1 MSYPLILPF
10 EEQEERYKFA
20 SFLWRVFSMGK
31 ASSTQFESSL
41 SAEALLNIY
50 KAYRPNTTLTV
61 DMISHMMMY
70 GGYMNAHGEV
80 YFRINPEVF
89 KDLPTATQEKI
100 LSYCNYA
107 KSLSLR
113 QVMLG
118 NNTTAVDRG
127 IALNESFRHF
137 VQTQVFD
144 KKFKFWNAIPK
155 GSRKTSV
162 MDLYEYY
169 SEWCL
174 NFCYKP
180 ETKRNFLQLFRNL
193 NYKIGPGYYKGV
205 SGVNIVH
212 GVVVP
217 TTEKEKSMTLKMQ
230 GIGVICLQDK
240 FIFNDS
246 TLMSDY
252 TEDGLKAYI
261 QSRRCVSSAQS
272 RTEKERKEEKETIQ
286 QSNSNR
292 SRTEISTH
300 SISSRAQE
308 IFTQKERGANNN
320 NYEKGQP
327 SPQRDSRTSGKNTE
341 GRPTAITGTQNR
353 STADAVYK
361 HINGGDEAGRNSDSA
376 VTSKIRENTNVSTG
390 ESFSGNIKT
399 VEASVEL
406 PLTGAAKK
414 AFYTSLRITVRLAAP
429 GSFNFKTFC
438 DEIDKANL
446 GVMTEQQKRLLYED
460 FMKTIK
466 K

>member
-10 EEQEERYKFA
+10 EEQDERYKFA
-20 SFLWRVFSMGK
+20 NFLWRIFSMGK

-50 KAYRPNTTLTV
+50 KVYRPNTTLTV

-70 GGYMNAHGEV
+70 GGYMNAYGEV
-80 YFRINPEVF
+80 YFRINPETF
-89 KDLPTATQEKI
+89 KELPTATQEKI

-113 QVMLG
+113 QIMLG
-118 NNTTAVDRG
+118 NDTTAVDRG
-127 IALNESFRHF
+127 VALNESFRHF

-155 GSRKTSV
+155 GLRKTGV
-162 MDLYEYY
+162 TELYNYY

-193 NYKIGPGYYKGV
+193 NYKVGPGYYKGV
-205 SGVNIVH
+205 SGVNIVN
-212 GVVVP
+212 GIVIP
-217 TTEKEKSMTLKMQ
+217 TSEEEKAMTLKLK
-230 GIGVICLQDK
+230 GIGVIYLQGRY
-240 FIFNDS
+240 IFNDS

-261 QSRRCVSSAQS
+261 ESRRCVSSAQS
-272 RTEKERKEEKETIQ
+272 RTEKKGQEKEEIQ
-286 QSNSNR
+286 QTHINGG
-292 SRTEISTH
+292 RTEISTN
-300 SISSRAQE
+300 SISGRTQE
-308 IFTQKERGANNN
+308 IFAQEERRANRSD
-320 NYEKGQP
+320 YEESQP
-327 SPQRDSRTSGKNTE
+327 GSQTDSRTSGRDTE
-341 GRPTAITGTQNR
+341 GKPTAITGAQCKSASDRIKELGAKSVAT
-353 STADAVYK
+353 SADKPQANNK
-361 HINGGDEAGRNSDSA
+361 GS
-376 VTSKIRENTNVSTG
+376 G
-390 ESFSGNIKT
+390 ESFSGNNRSI
-399 VEASVEL
+399 EAAVDL

-429 GSFNFKTFC
+429 GSFNFSTFC
-438 DEIDKANL
+438 DEIEKANL
-446 GVMTEQQKRLLYED
+446 GVMTDQQKHLLYDD